1 MRCGVL
7 PTTDNKPR
15 QRGKRG
21 DTLINPRHTEPRLLS
36 IFLFVEGGEG
46 FERMYE
52 LMKV

>member
-1 MRCGVL
+1 MRWGVL
-7 PTTDNKPR
+7 RTTNLDR
-15 QRGKRG
+15 EVKRG